1 MNMFDTF
8 SNEECKAEKDENSKT
23 SLQKIITPKN
33 TEDEYAVPMMDFS
46 DLQKKYRADTPRL
59 PEPLH
64 KTSHRLSHSWDILP
78 DIIRTLCILRQNTD
92 WQAPFHLRHPF
103 SPDTLVQPSDAPK
116 YKNDP

>member
-46 DLQKKYRADTPRL
+46 DLQKKKL
-59 PEPLH
+59 EEE
-64 KTSHRLSHSWDILP
+64 
-78 DIIRTLCILRQNTD
+78 
-92 WQAPFHLRHPF
+92 
-103 SPDTLVQPSDAPK
+103 
-116 YKNDP
+116 